1 MRSSVQRLWRRA
13 RAECQGHAAA
23 EFALIFPLMMLLYVG
38 GFEITQGLYAYR
50 KLTVTARSVADLTS
64 QYMSMTHNDITNI
77 IGASTQVM
85 APFAVS
91 KTTIVLSEITTTNT
105 PGQATVTWS
114 CASSNAS
121 ARPPNST
128 ITTDIP
134 ASPPGVPF
142 VLAEVGYT
150 FAPMG
155 DGALIHPLHMGD
167 HIYMLPRQSASI
179 SLTSC

>member
-1 MRSSVQRLWRRA
+1 MRAIVERLWRRA
-13 RAECQGHAAA
+13 LAECEGHAAA

-50 KLTVTARSVADLTS
+50 KVTVTARSVADLAS
-64 QYMSMTHNDITNI
+64 QYMSMTDTDLSNVMA
-77 IGASTQVM
+77 ASSQVM
-85 APFAVS
+85 APFYTS
-91 KTTIVLSEITTTNT
+91 KTTIVLSEVTTTNT

-114 CASSNAS
+114 RALNAS
-121 ARPPNST
+121 RRACGSV

-134 ASPPGVPF
+134 ASPAGVPF

-167 HIYMLPRQSASI
+167 HIYMLPRQSSAI
-179 SLTSC
+179 SVPSC